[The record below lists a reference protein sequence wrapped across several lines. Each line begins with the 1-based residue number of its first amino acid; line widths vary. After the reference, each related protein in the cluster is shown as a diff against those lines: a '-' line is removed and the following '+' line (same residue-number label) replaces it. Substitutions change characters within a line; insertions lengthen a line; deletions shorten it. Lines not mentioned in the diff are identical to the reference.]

1 MRLVQID
8 ALCGGEVLAGPVTMK
23 SGTVLMQ
30 PGTVIK
36 REYVSQ
42 LKDLGIESVNIEDEE
57 GTSDKS
63 PLINRETMTGYR
75 REVMELIDMHIY
87 KQSRELMELSDLAK
101 KIMKDVLSRK
111 DELKYGFAY
120 VNIGDDMYAHSV
132 NVCAMSVLV
141 ADLMEMSSEQIE
153 DIAVG
158 AILHDIGLR
167 YVTIPYE
174 NVEISTLNNRE
185 QFDYKKHVIHGYSTV
200 QEENWLSD
208 ISKTIIL
215 SHHELLDG
223 NGYPFRSKGSRIKP
237 EVRIVAVCDI
247 FDSMLHGIGHEKKDI
262 NYTIS
267 YLEENCGTLYDEK
280 VTNILLGLIK

>member
-1 MRLVQID
+1 MKLVQID
-8 ALCGGEVLAGPVTMK
+8 TLCGGEVLASPILTK

-30 PGTVIK
+30 TGTIIRK
-36 REYVSQ
+36 EYIPQ
-42 LKDLGIESVNIEDEE
+42 LKDLGVCDVNIENDENSN
-57 GTSDKS
+57 GKP
-63 PLINRETMTGYR
+63 PLINKDTMISYR
-75 REVMELIDMHIY
+75 NRVMELIDKHIY
-87 KQSRELMELSDLAK
+87 KQSRELKELSFVAK
-101 KIMKDVLSRK
+101 DIKRDILLNIHTLKD
-111 DELKYGFAY
+111 GFSY
-120 VNIGDDMYAHSV
+120 TNIGDDMYAHSV
-132 NVCAMSVLV
+132 SVCAMAVLV
-141 ADLMEMSSEQIE
+141 ASVMELSDEQIE

-158 AILHDIGLR
+158 SILHDIGLR

-208 ISKTIIL
+208 MSKTIIL

-247 FDSMLHGIGHEKKDI
+247 FDSILHGIGHKKEDI
-262 NYTIS
+262 AYTIS
-267 YLEENCGTLYDEK
+267 YLEENCGKLYDEK
-280 VTNILLGLIK
+280 VTNILLDLMR